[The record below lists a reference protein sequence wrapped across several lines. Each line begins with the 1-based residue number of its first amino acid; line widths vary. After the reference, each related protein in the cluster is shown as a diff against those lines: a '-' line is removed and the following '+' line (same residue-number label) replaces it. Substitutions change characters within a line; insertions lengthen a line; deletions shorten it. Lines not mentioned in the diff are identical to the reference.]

1 MVKYCDPI
9 EHIDY
14 YCPID
19 GRKLR
24 SEAIM
29 DGEFTR
35 GERLRCHNCGADYS
49 TNPEKHHQEARLYL
63 REIAAKI
70 KKIKTKE
77 LQPLERIVEA
87 ARENKLIK

>member
-1 MVKYCDPI
+1 MVKYCGPL
-9 EHIDY
+9 EHPDY

-35 GERLRCHNCGADYS
+35 GERFKCYNCGADYS
-49 TNPEKHHQEARLYL
+49 TNPEKHPQEARLYL

-77 LQPLERIVEA
+77 LQPLEKIIEA
-87 ARENKLIK
+87 AGENGLLK